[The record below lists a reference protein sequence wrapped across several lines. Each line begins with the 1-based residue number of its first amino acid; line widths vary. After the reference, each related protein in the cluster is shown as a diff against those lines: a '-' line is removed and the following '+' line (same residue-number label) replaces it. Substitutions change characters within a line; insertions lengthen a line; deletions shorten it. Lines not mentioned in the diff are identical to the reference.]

1 MFYKVIKDGKIIDV
15 LDRLI
20 YLKYQKKHDRM
31 ILCREDEAQAIL
43 SSDNKY
49 IWHVNT
55 MYDLPVAGYDTV
67 SLLPIDQYEYEELK
81 LFNLSTREELIDAFT
96 LSLIKDGVI

>member
-1 MFYKVIKDGKIIDV
+1 MFYKVIKNGKIIDV
-15 LDRLI
+15 LDKLI

-31 ILCREDEAQAIL
+31 ILCKEDEAQAVM

-81 LFNLSTREELIDAFT
+81 LFNLNTREELIDAFT